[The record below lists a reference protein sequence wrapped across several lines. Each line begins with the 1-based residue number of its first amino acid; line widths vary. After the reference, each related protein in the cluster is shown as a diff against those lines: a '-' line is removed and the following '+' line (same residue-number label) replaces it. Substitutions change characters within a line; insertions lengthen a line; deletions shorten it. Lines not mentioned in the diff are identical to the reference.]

1 MSTKETVIRIGLYVI
16 AMLFF
21 TWCAVT
27 CEAKAAEVI
36 ARTDNM
42 ELWKQ
47 VDVVDGRSIVC
58 YWPKNINSGVA
69 KKITTGISCVVISPQ
84 FIYIDRGNDQ
94 CTSNH

>member
-36 ARTDNM
+36 AGI
-42 ELWKQ
+42 ELSRFKTIAEF
-47 VDVVDGRSIVC
+47 VDRQQDRQAQIPRLDIV
-58 YWPKNINSGVA
+58 
-69 KKITTGISCVVISPQ
+69 
-84 FIYIDRGNDQ
+84 R
-94 CTSNH
+94 